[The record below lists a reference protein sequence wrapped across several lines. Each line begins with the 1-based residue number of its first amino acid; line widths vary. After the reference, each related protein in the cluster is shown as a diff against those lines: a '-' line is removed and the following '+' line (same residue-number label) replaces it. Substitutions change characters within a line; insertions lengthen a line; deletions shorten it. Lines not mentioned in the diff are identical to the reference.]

1 MCSQVKCLRCAS
13 DHLSSINSERSH
25 EPRGIAKLFSLWVQL
40 LSCQTLFTLVIALFW
55 AVYSYKELS
64 DIIIRGRIYYEEFY
78 HWKKKRTFKVYLWWE
93 HLFLFSTC
101 RRWPSGHPA
110 FGRPAGCCEIPLN
123 GHSQERSP
131 MNRRRS
137 RSSVTAERRDVF
149 EFFGL
154 LQLPVDGA
162 AVPTWLGLLFRESM
176 WRERKASTLYDA
188 GRLLFFPVFCL
199 KWKIRKDFC
208 RRRGDALRI
217 PLGGRTLK
225 HYAFGD
231 AGKRSIVPRWPDEF
245 MENRW
250 LLAIAHLFSLK
261 KQTSAQ
267 AVAVFCAHHEIN

>member
-1 MCSQVKCLRCAS
+1 MKSF
-13 DHLSSINSERSH
+13 IIER
-25 EPRGIAKLFSLWVQL
+25 K
-40 LSCQTLFTLVIALFW
+40 
-55 AVYSYKELS
+55 
-64 DIIIRGRIYYEEFY
+64 RGRLKFICDESTSSCFRPVVADRPDIRLSGGLQGAVKFPWMVILRKDLQWTEGGLVVLWQPNEE
-78 HWKKKRTFKVYLWWE
+78 T
-93 HLFLFSTC
+93 S
-101 RRWPSGHPA
+101 S
-110 FGRPAGCCEIPLN
+110 
-123 GHSQERSP
+123 S
-131 MNRRRS
+131 
-137 RSSVTAERRDVF
+137 SSVSSNFQSME
-149 EFFGL
+149 
-154 LQLPVDGA
+154 LQFQHDSVCCSGNRCGESAKRPHYMMPV
-162 AVPTWLGLLFRESM
+162 VS
-176 WRERKASTLYDA
+176 S
-188 GRLLFFPVFCL
+188 FFPVFCL